1 MKHFIWAIAWGVIVL
16 FLIST
21 PINAHN
27 PTISRFTFPGVDK
40 LVHTGVFFV
49 FTSLSL
55 FGVLKNSSSPSA
67 ISFPIILTL
76 VFSSVFAVGTELIQE
91 YLTTTRT
98 FDLWDIF
105 ADHVGIGMSY
115 FSYILFVVTMKRKQ
129 KESSF
134 DDK

>member
-1 MKHFIWAIAWGVIVL
+1 MKHYIWAIAWGIVVL

-21 PINAHN
+21 PIDTHN
-27 PTISRFTFPGVDK
+27 PTLARFNFPGVDK

-55 FGVLKNSSSPSA
+55 FAVLRNSSHPKV
-67 ISFPIILTL
+67 ISFSIIITL
-76 VFSSVFAVGTELIQE
+76 AFASIFAVGTELIQE
-91 YLTTTRT
+91 YLTVTRT

-115 FSYILFVVTMKRKQ
+115 FSYIIFVSTMKRMQ
-129 KESSF
+129 KEGY
-134 DDK
+134 

>member
-1 MKHFIWAIAWGVIVL
+1 MRHYIWAIAWGIIVL

-27 PTISRFTFPGVDK
+27 PTLSRFNFPGVDK
-40 LVHTGVFFV
+40 LVHAGVFFV

-55 FGVLKNSSSPSA
+55 FGALKNCA
-67 ISFPIILTL
+67 IPKVVNFSIIITL
-76 VFSSVFAVGTELIQE
+76 AFSSVFAIGTELIQE

-115 FSYILFVVTMKRKQ
+115 FSYVLFVSTMKKIQ

-134 DDK
+134 DEK